1 MPEVPKIVRER
12 LRGRAGMPAPH
23 MPDAH
28 PNADLLNAFAEQAVL
43 PAEREQILQHLAVC
57 EDCRSVLLVALPAME
72 SAAPA
77 VAVEAAS
84 QSAVARAPGR
94 GWFSRPL
101 FTWPNLSWAALAAG
115 VIVAGAFFMNQPA
128 KQAQPVAEKQS
139 PAAISQ
145 PASTT
150 QPPQTAANTVAGQQK
165 SIAEQ
170 PGRQLELARNA
181 GLQTGLAVA
190 RKEAALKSESKKADG
205 QNEKDMVT
213 ASASPAPQA
222 PAPVSRLD
230 AAAAN
235 EPAIADKTST
245 DNLVA
250 SKEEPVPVR
259 RSKPATAEEQGTL
272 AQSRAKVAPTLMAK
286 TAGALVG
293 QAQLAPQWTISAG
306 ILRRSLDGGTTWQ
319 TALPDAY
326 LLSYA
331 VHESDVWAGGKS
343 GLLFH
348 SADGG
353 MTWTQVHPAI
363 GDRSLSNDVTSMQ
376 MIGASE
382 VVLST
387 SNGEIWTSLDNGKT
401 WSTQSR

>member
-1 MPEVPKIVRER
+1 M
-12 LRGRAGMPAPH
+12 LAPH
-23 MPDAH
+23 MPNAH
-28 PNADLLNAFAEQAVL
+28 PDADLLNAFAEQVVL
-43 PAEREQILQHLAVC
+43 PAEREQVLEHLAVC
-57 EDCRSVLLVALPAME
+57 EDCRSVLLVALPPME

-77 VAVEAAS
+77 VAAEAAS
-84 QSAVARAPGR
+84 QSAVPRASRP

-115 VIVAGAFFMNQPA
+115 MIVAGAFFMHQPV
-128 KQAQPVAEKQS
+128 KQAQPVAERQS
-139 PAAISQ
+139 PTAISQ

-150 QPPQTAANTVAGQQK
+150 QPPESAANTVAGQQK
-165 SIAEQ
+165 TIDAQ

-181 GLQTGLAVA
+181 GLQTSITD
-190 RKEAALKSESKKADG
+190 RKEAALKAESKKAGG
-205 QNEKDMVT
+205 QNEKDTVIAA
-213 ASASPAPQA
+213 ASRAPQA
-222 PAPVSRLD
+222 PAAVSRLD

-235 EPAIADKTST
+235 EPVIADKTST
-245 DNLVA
+245 DSLIV
-250 SKEEPVPVR
+250 SKEESVPVHR
-259 RSKPATAEEQGTL
+259 AKPPTAEEQGM
-272 AQSRAKVAPTLMAK
+272 AQSRAKAAPALMAK
-286 TAGALVG
+286 TAGI
-293 QAQLAPQWTISAG
+293 QMAQVPIAPRWSLSAG
-306 ILRRSLDGGTTWQ
+306 ILRRSLGSGTTWQ
-319 TALPDAY
+319 AASPDAH

-353 MTWTQVHPAI
+353 TTWTQIHPAV

-376 MIGASE
+376 MNAASE

-401 WSTQSR
+401 WSSK